1 MVGISAVAVHFV
13 HHFRDNFVYR
23 ASFFRDFDLFDFVLL
38 MFLCFNNNRLIVD
51 LVFFCTKSCT
61 NDLMA
66 SSNWVLFKIY
76 SVPIIK
82 VFLFFLIT

>member
-1 MVGISAVAVHFV
+1 MNVVSRCHDISQPGNRRSRSRNEAEKTWMVGISAVAVHFV

-51 LVFFCTKSCT
+51 LVFFCTKI
-61 NDLMA
+61 MH
-66 SSNWVLFKIY
+66 K
-76 SVPIIK
+76 
-82 VFLFFLIT
+82 